1 MQIPDPIR
9 ALAHDPAAAAL
20 LLDVDGTLAPIV
32 SRPENATVPPET
44 RAELSRLHGRY
55 GLVACISGRPGVD
68 AARVVGV
75 PELTYV
81 GEHGLELAPEAE
93 AWADRIAAFV
103 AAEQLP
109 AEQKRLTASWHWRGR
124 PDEAEAVRALEG
136 VAARAAAAGLVP
148 RFGRKVLEVRPPVDA
163 DKGTAVSALLLAA
176 GIDRALFAGDDTT
189 DLDAFRALDGL
200 ELGVRIV
207 VDSPECPPALR
218 EAADLVVAGPA
229 GLLELLARP
238 RSCGGERPTRR
249 PRPPRSC
256 GRCRSRAG
264 RT

>member
-1 MQIPDPIR
+1 MPRSSPGPR
-9 ALAHDPAAAAL
+9 TPSFLRRPARSSAGCTA
-20 LLDVDGTLAPIV
+20 
-32 SRPENATVPPET
+32 
-44 RAELSRLHGRY
+44 RY
-55 GLVACISGRPGVD
+55 GPGCLHQRPPGGRRG
-68 AARVVGV
+68 RVVGV

-109 AEQKRLTASWHWRGR
+109 AEQKRLTVSWHWRGR

-163 DKGTAVSALLLAA
+163 DKGTAVRRSSSR
-176 GIDRALFAGDDTT
+176 RASTEPCFAGDDTT

-200 ELGVRIV
+200 ELGVRVV

-218 EAADLVVAGPA
+218 EAADLVVAGPP
-229 GLLELLARP
+229 GLLELL
-238 RSCGGERPTRR
+238 
-249 PRPPRSC
+249 
-256 GRCRSRAG
+256 RAL
-264 RT
+264 